1 MDKRDK
7 VITGFMCL
15 LSCTTPNDCSECGY
29 ECNTAIH
36 VKTPVNMIFD
46 AIDLLKAQE
55 PHIVTIADYENNPIV
70 DKDGNLAVWR
80 ESRHLNG
87 IAYQNDGWVILNRNR
102 VEGWFNSEMI
112 RFWTSRPTEKQRK
125 AIPW

>member
-46 AIDLLKAQE
+46 AITLLKVHE
-55 PHIVTIADYENNPIV
+55 PKMVI
-70 DKDGNLAVWR
+70 
-80 ESRHLNG
+80 G
-87 IAYQNDGWVILNRNR
+87 IAEIYKDILLGNCPSCDQSIVSN
-102 VEGWFNSEMI
+102 VNKPTKYC
-112 RFWTSRPTEKQRK
+112 RFCGQAVKWIERE
-125 AIPW
+125 

>member
-1 MDKRDK
+1 MDMRDK

-55 PHIVTIADYENNPIV
+55 PKPV
-70 DKDGNLAVWR
+70 DEWPDEFLCPTCKTRLAGR
-80 ESRHLNG
+80 SQDDCILLET
-87 IAYQNDGWVILNRNR
+87 NDTPNYCWVCGQA
-102 VEGWFNSEMI
+102 VKW
-112 RFWTSRPTEKQRK
+112 K
-125 AIPW
+125 

>member
-1 MDKRDK
+1 MDMRDK

-55 PHIVTIADYENNPIV
+55 PIEPKVDVDEWRCGNCGHKLEHQELLGENVLFHEQYSYCPQC
-70 DKDGNLAVWR
+70 GQAVKW
-80 ESRHLNG
+80 
-87 IAYQNDGWVILNRNR
+87 
-102 VEGWFNSEMI
+102 
-112 RFWTSRPTEKQRK
+112 K
-125 AIPW
+125 